1 MFEEM
6 IIIIIFEEIYL
17 LYYNGHDNIN
27 IRIFQE
33 IKIRRDKI
41 PIIEEIFIMLEHN
54 KCGNIT

>member
-1 MFEEM
+1 M